1 MLVDVLSGPDIV
13 GSLPDDLAK
22 LEDTGSPGNG
32 VDRHLVATLDPA
44 FGTYGA
50 AGDLF
55 TWFENATGHN
65 DIVVGMKLEGL
76 D

>member
-1 MLVDVLSGPDIV
+1 MELF
-13 GSLPDDLAK
+13 
-22 LEDTGSPGNG
+22 
-32 VDRHLVATLDPA
+32 VATLDPA

-55 TWFENATGHN
+55 TGFENATGHN